1 MEEDSKLNESES
13 SKEKKSTGK
22 LKKIKSDF
30 FERFN
35 TAENARIRRNVSL
48 FMEKYSKPAAYGSV
62 VALMLIVCV
71 VSLVNRKM
79 SGTGDLGVVM
89 SMSETAAESKSFAG
103 KSFDAE
109 ILTYDDMLTL
119 EAENQNQAGNE
130 ATMQRINAILATVST
145 DKSNSA
151 TLSERK
157 EDETSSVYQLP
168 EVTSVATVVIDSETG
183 EVVSTGS
190 GPQVAEPVYATADG
204 EYQYMGEFI
213 LTGYC
218 PCPICCGAWSNMD
231 NPITASGSSAV
242 ANHTVA
248 VDTSVI
254 PFGTEILINGQVYV
268 AEDRGS
274 AIIGNHIDIFFA
286 THEEAKSWGKQTGS
300 VYVKIATEG

>member
-1 MEEDSKLNESES
+1 MTEIASES
-13 SKEKKSTGK
+13 K
-22 LKKIKSDF
+22 
-30 FERFN
+30 
-35 TAENARIRRNVSL
+35 A
-48 FMEKYSKPAAYGSV
+48 
-62 VALMLIVCV
+62 
-71 VSLVNRKM
+71 
-79 SGTGDLGVVM
+79 
-89 SMSETAAESKSFAG
+89 FAG
-103 KSFDAE
+103 KNFDAE
-109 ILTYDDMLTL
+109 ILTYQDMIDL
-119 EAENQNQAGNE
+119 ENE
-130 ATMQRINAILATVST
+130 AQSQAERDAITQHLNAVLATVTT

-157 EDETSSVYQLP
+157 ENETSNIYQMP
-168 EVTSVATVVIDSETG
+168 EVTSSATVIINSETG

-300 VYVKIATEG
+300 VYVKIASED